1 MPDRRHVDPHEGAP
15 RRRSMTSDPGKEGEA
30 ESGNRLPGGQRLPP
44 MLARRGAAGF
54 WFAVVLTG
62 AGTGLAAA
70 ALTGLLEAVQ
80 QLAWGG
86 NGLDVLQAAIHA
98 PAWRHLA
105 VLVGAGLLTA
115 AGQLLLTRLS
125 SGNGID
131 ITAAIWFQ
139 AGRLP
144 ALRTLGSAV
153 LSVVIVGM
161 GAALGREGAPKQAG
175 AVIANVMS
183 TGVRLSDEQRRL
195 LVACGAG
202 AGMAAAYGVPLGGAL
217 FSLEV
222 LRGALALR
230 FVLPALLTAIVAT
243 GVSWAF
249 LPDMPT
255 YAIPPYQGSM
265 SSVAWA
271 LVAGPVVGLVSVGYV
286 RAVAWADAHKPTG
299 WRRLWAPVVVLGLL
313 GAASIPLPQLLG
325 NGRDVAEL
333 AFTGQLSPLLLGALL
348 VLRPLAT
355 VACLGSGA
363 PGGLF
368 TPSLAIGAMLGGLL
382 GVAWS
387 WLWPG
392 VPPGL
397 FALAGSAAM
406 LAATTQGPISAIVLV
421 MELTGF
427 ARAAILPL
435 LLAVTTATLI
445 ARTIEPRSIYDARL
459 SDTQVRDRQR
469 ARDRALEESPA

>member
-1 MPDRRHVDPHEGAP
+1 MIAP
-15 RRRSMTSDPGKEGEA
+15 ILAQRS
-30 ESGNRLPGGQRLPP
+30 
-44 MLARRGAAGF
+44 AAGF
-54 WFAVVLTG
+54 WLAVLLTG

-70 ALTGLLEAVQ
+70 ALTGLLELVQ
-80 QLAWGG
+80 HLMWGG
-86 NGLDVLQAAIHA
+86 AGLDLLQAASGAEPWH
-98 PAWRHLA
+98 HVA
-105 VLVGAGLLTA
+105 VLLGAGLLTG

-131 ITAAIWFQ
+131 ITAAIWFH

-175 AVIANVMS
+175 AVIANAMS
-183 TGVRLSDEQRRL
+183 DRVRLSDEERRL

-217 FSLEV
+217 FALEV

-230 FVLPALLTAIVAT
+230 FVLPAVVTTLVAT

-249 LPDMPT
+249 LPDAPL
-255 YAIPPYQGSM
+255 YAIPAYPGSL
-265 SSVAWA
+265 SSTAWALLAGPVAGLVSVLYVRSVAWA
-271 LVAGPVVGLVSVGYV
+271 D
-286 RAVAWADAHKPTG
+286 RHKPTG
-299 WRRLWAPVVVLGLL
+299 WRRVWAPVVVLGVL
-313 GAASIPLPQLLG
+313 GAVSICFPQVLG

-333 AFTGQLSPLLLGALL
+333 AFTAQVGPLLLAAL
-348 VLRPLAT
+348 VLLRPAAT
-355 VACLGSGA
+355 VLCLGCGA

-368 TPSLAIGAMLGGLL
+368 TPSLALGAMLGGVL
-382 GVAWS
+382 GLSWS

-397 FALAGSAAM
+397 FALLGAAAL
-406 LAATTQGPISAIVLV
+406 LAATTQGPISTIVLM
-421 MELTGF
+421 MELTGY
-427 ARAAILPL
+427 ARAAIVPL
-435 LLAVTTATLI
+435 LLAVATATLV

-459 SDTQVRDRQR
+459 SDEQVRDRQR
-469 ARDRALEESPA
+469 ARDRAPEELPPS